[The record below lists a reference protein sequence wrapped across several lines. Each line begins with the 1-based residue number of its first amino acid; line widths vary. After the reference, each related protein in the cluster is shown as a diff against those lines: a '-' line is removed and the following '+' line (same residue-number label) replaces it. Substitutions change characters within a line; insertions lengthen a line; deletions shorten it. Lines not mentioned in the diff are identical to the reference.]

1 MKEKDF
7 ISNYEAIRNMSPEE
21 MTYFLD
27 CVYTTGINDG
37 MYSADHEGDCDIAD
51 CCPYNRKW
59 LDAPAEDATRYVFA
73 EDNDEYIPDALVK
86 SVLRAAGI
94 NSDDIPEDT

>member
-7 ISNYEAIRNMSPEE
+7 VSNYEAIKNMSPEE
-21 MTYFLD
+21 MAYFLD

-37 MYSADHEGDCDIAD
+37 TYSADHENDYDIM
-51 CCPYNRKW
+51 CNCPYNKKW
-59 LDAPAEDATRYVFA
+59 LASPAEDATRYVFA

-86 SVLRAAGI
+86 SILRVAGI
-94 NSDDIPEDT
+94 NPNDISQG